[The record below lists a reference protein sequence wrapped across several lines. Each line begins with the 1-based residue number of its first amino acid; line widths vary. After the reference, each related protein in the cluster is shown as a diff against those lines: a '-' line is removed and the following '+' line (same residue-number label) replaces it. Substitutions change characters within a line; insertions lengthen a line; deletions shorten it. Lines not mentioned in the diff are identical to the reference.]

1 MGRSGLIC
9 LLAVMALFAPG
20 LAFPAAPERP
30 ASDTPPLTYD
40 LMINGEMF
48 TVEANRRA
56 KLKSQ
61 TKPGVA
67 YDVAIQIAME
77 QQVRLDRLR
86 FTYEWPATV
95 QESRRNG
102 QRTVRIRHELGFT
115 VIITDLGPAMDAKG
129 QAELLRILTAS
140 MSETLQESEVKKL
153 ETAAPR
159 EWKFTNSSGRGI
171 QFRYEDQQATP
182 QTTLVLVL
190 SDPNFTA
197 SCIVQYFDGNA
208 ENVLPRVR
216 KIVDS
221 IRGLNTP

>member
-1 MGRSGLIC
+1 
-9 LLAVMALFAPG
+9 
-20 LAFPAAPERP
+20 
-30 ASDTPPLTYD
+30 
-40 LMINGEMF
+40 MINGEMF

-159 EWKFTNSSGRGI
+159 EWKFTNPPVAAFNSAMKTNR
-171 QFRYEDQQATP
+171 QLRKPPWF
-182 QTTLVLVL
+182 LVL

-208 ENVLPRVR
+208 ENVLPGSAE
-216 KIVDS
+216 IVDS
-221 IRGLNTP
+221 IRGLNTPNRLGLEEPVASPEPR